1 MTNKGT
7 EYGISI
13 AEKMLE
19 LQQAY
24 YGELNYHNDVYA
36 SYMDEGVYED
46 SIAAELAENDDF
58 IEEYLHDQL
67 MELGKAVLKSAWHGA
82 YCAGAVRAA
91 KSYEEYRE
99 KEREQTGAYFHDV
112 NKTLR
117 SFEAFMDEHA
127 DGII

>member
-1 MTNKGT
+1 MNKGT

-24 YGELNYHNDVYA
+24 YGELNTHNDIYA
-36 SYMDEGVYED
+36 DLVSDGGTQDSAAAQMAEDE
-46 SIAAELAENDDF
+46 DF
-58 IEEYLHDQL
+58 IREYLSDQL

-99 KEREQTGAYFHDV
+99 KEREQTDAYFHDV

-117 SFEAFMDEHA
+117 SFEAFMDEHKN
-127 DGII
+127 GII

>member
-1 MTNKGT
+1 MNKAQ

-24 YGELNYHNDVYA
+24 YGELNPHNDVYA

-91 KSYEEYRE
+91 KSYQEYRE
-99 KEREQTGAYFHDV
+99 KEREQTDAYFHDV
-112 NKTLR
+112 NATIKDFQNKL
-117 SFEAFMDEHA
+117 DEWKN
-127 DGII
+127 GII

>member
-1 MTNKGT
+1 MNKGT

-24 YGELNYHNDVYA
+24 YCELNPHNDVYA

-46 SIAAELAENDDF
+46 SIAAELAENNDF

-99 KEREQTGAYFHDV
+99 KEREQTDAYFHDV

-117 SFEAFMDEHA
+117 SFEAFIEEHKN
-127 DGII
+127 GIF

>member
-1 MTNKGT
+1 MNKGT

-24 YGELNYHNDVYA
+24 YGELNPHNDVYA

-99 KEREQTGAYFHDV
+99 KEREQTDTYFHDV

-117 SFEAFMDEHA
+117 SFEAFMDEHKN
-127 DGII
+127 GIF